1 MKEKF
6 SKEQIEE
13 MLANSTEEI
22 IEDNCDVVDEFGN
35 THNVDTI
42 INQAENDVKKKYP
55 KVNFRWSEFEIARA
69 KKIAKELGLPYQ
81 TYIKSLLKQGMDK
94 DEKRLKQM

>member
-6 SKEQIEE
+6 TKEQIEE
-13 MLANSTEEI
+13 MLNNSTEEI
-22 IEDNCDVVDEFGN
+22 VEDSTDLVDEFGN
-35 THNVDTI
+35 SHNIDEV
-42 INQAENDVKKKYP
+42 INQAEVDVKKKYP

-69 KKIAKELGLPYQ
+69 KKIAKELGMPYQ
-81 TYIKSLLKQGMDK
+81 TYIKSLLKQGMDN

>member
-6 SKEQIEE
+6 TKEQIEQ
-13 MLANSTEEI
+13 MLNTSTEEI
-22 IEDNCDVVDEFGN
+22 VEGSSDLVDEFGN
-35 THNVDTI
+35 VHDVDEVIT
-42 INQAENDVKKKYP
+42 NAENDVKKKYP

-81 TYIKSLLKQGMDK
+81 TYIKSLLKQGMDN
-94 DEKRLKQM
+94 DERRLQQM

>member
-13 MLANSTEEI
+13 MLKNSAEEI
-22 IEDNCDVVDEFGN
+22 VEDSTDLVDEFDN
-35 THNVDTI
+35 VHNIDKVI
-42 INQAENDVKKKYP
+42 SQAENDIKKKYP

-69 KKIAKELGLPYQ
+69 KKIAKELGMPYQ
-81 TYIKSLLKQGMDK
+81 TYIKSLLKQGMDN
-94 DEKRLKQM
+94 DEQRLQM

>member
-22 IEDNCDVVDEFGN
+22 VEETSDLVDEFGN
-35 THNVDTI
+35 VYNIDKVID
-42 INQAENDVKKKYP
+42 QAETDVKKKYP

-69 KKIAKELGLPYQ
+69 KKIAKVLGLPYQ
-81 TYIKSLLKQGMDK
+81 TYIKSLLKQGMDN
-94 DEKRLKQM
+94 DERRLKQM

>member
-22 IEDNCDVVDEFGN
+22 VEETSDLVDEFGN
-35 THNVDTI
+35 VYNIDKVID
-42 INQAENDVKKKYP
+42 QAETDVKKKYP

-69 KKIAKELGLPYQ
+69 KKIAKELGMPYQ
-81 TYIKSLLKQGMDK
+81 TYIKSLLKQGMDN
-94 DEKRLKQM
+94 DERRLKQM

>member
-6 SKEQIEE
+6 SKEKIEE
-13 MLANSTEEI
+13 MLANSTEQIVE
-22 IEDNCDVVDEFGN
+22 ETSDLVDEFDN
-35 THNVDTI
+35 VHNIDEVITK
-42 INQAENDVKKKYP
+42 AEADVKKKYP

-69 KKIAKELGLPYQ
+69 KKIAKKLGMPYQ
-81 TYIKSLLKQGMDK
+81 TYIKSLLKQGMDN